1 MELTTESD
9 LGLVQDLLNDR
20 TREIDRLK
28 SELLSKDDLVQ
39 AITSRLEETVEQL
52 DRLQRQGN
60 SRPGP
65 GGPGGAGS
73 IKDVLDSQQAL
84 SERVDE
90 SLNCWE
96 SAGAYFEQI
105 LQRLDDLA
113 SRSTSSRP
121 GPGSG
126 AGAGPTN
133 DSGPASSAYER
144 MKANLLAS
152 VPAMPSM
159 SPPPLPGSSLGAD
172 EASFATH
179 EFGALPVPIDVETA
193 SQEELAEGITIRDH
207 YISHL
212 IQSFRTRDD
221 AILQKVDWS
230 KLQSAPEDLRPQL
243 LALGN
248 RLREKIQREE
258 FDHSMERARLAREQA
273 RIELVK
279 QQLEAQIRRLSNPA
293 PAGPAASDEK
303 KGKDSWLNRLKK

>member
-1 MELTTESD
+1 MDLTTESD

-28 SELLSKDDLVQ
+28 SELVSKDELVQ

-65 GGPGGAGS
+65 GGSGGAGS
-73 IKDVLDSQQAL
+73 IKDVLDSQNAL
-84 SERVDE
+84 SERVDQ

-105 LQRLDDLA
+105 LQKLEDLA
-113 SRSTSSRP
+113 SQPAR
-121 GPGSG
+121 PGSG
-126 AGAGPTN
+126 PVAGPTI
-133 DSGPASSAYER
+133 DSGPAGSAYER
-144 MKANLLAS
+144 MKANLLAN
-152 VPAMPSM
+152 VPAMPAM
-159 SPPPLPGSSLGAD
+159 SPPPLPMGALGAD
-172 EASFATH
+172 RASGDA
-179 EFGALPVPIDVETA
+179 EDFGATPVPIDVETA
-193 SQEELAEGITIRDH
+193 SREELADGITLRDQ

-230 KLQSAPEDLRPQL
+230 RLQSAPEDLRPQL
-243 LALGN
+243 LALGQ

-258 FDHSMERARLAREQA
+258 LDHSMERARLAREQA

-279 QQLEAQIRRLSNPA
+279 QQLEAQIRRLSSPA
-293 PAGPAASDEK
+293 PATPPADEK